1 MAGAFEPH
9 VLQHITLFRGGG
21 SPEEDRRRR
30 GWAKGAAMQCDHIL
44 SIWMSELTEEG
55 EQGRRV
61 CF

>member
-1 MAGAFEPH
+1 M
-9 VLQHITLFRGGG
+9 GGG
-21 SPEEDRRRR
+21 SREEDRRRR
-30 GWAKGAAMQCDHIL
+30 ESAKEVVLQCDHIL